1 MKNERETLDMCQR
14 ITHAYKYASKKLYST
29 DIIGGVHPLPLNLV
43 IELCEYIEIQ
53 PSDSF
58 WEIGVGVPLLAFSL
72 SAAAFDGVVLGTDL
86 GKLIHNKNK
95 L

>member
-1 MKNERETLDMCQR
+1 MCFGNWGSSSLDLH
-14 ITHAYKYASKKLYST
+14 I
-29 DIIGGVHPLPLNLV
+29 
-43 IELCEYIEIQ
+43 IELCNYIEIEN
-53 PSDSF
+53 SDSF

-86 GKLIHNKNK
+86 GKLIPNKNK